1 MEIVEE
7 KVIGISKVKTLLI
20 LLGAL
25 AFVVLGVWFLT
36 LDTQAIEAQR
46 KFNSPV
52 LVYGIGGVAIA
63 FFGACGIFAVKKLFD
78 SSPGLVLNR
87 QGLTDNSSAISV
99 GFVPWSEVSRIEEH
113 QIQKQRFISIFV
125 DNPDKYM
132 NAGNVLQRKARQ
144 ANLKMCGTPISISS
158 NALKMKYDDL
168 YSVIEDYL
176 SRYRENENASP
187 HIQQGET

>member
-25 AFVVLGVWFLT
+25 AFVALGVWFLT

-63 FFGACGIFAVKKLFD
+63 FFGACGIFAIKKLFD
-78 SSPGLVLNR
+78 TSPGLVLNR

-113 QIQKQRFISIFV
+113 QIQKQKFISIFV

-158 NALKMKYDDL
+158 NALKIKYDDL
-168 YSVIEDYL
+168 YSVIAGYL

>member
-1 MEIVEE
+1 MENVEE

-25 AFVVLGVWFLT
+25 AFVILGAWFLT
-36 LDTQAIEAQR
+36 LDAQAVEAQR
-46 KFNSPV
+46 KFNSPI
-52 LVYGIGGVAIA
+52 LVYGIGCVAIA
-63 FFGACGIFAVKKLFD
+63 FFGACGIFAAKKLFD

-113 QIQKQRFISIFV
+113 QIQKQKVISIFV
-125 DNPDKYM
+125 DNPEKYM
-132 NAGNVLQRKARQ
+132 GAGNVLQRKARQ

-158 NALKMKYDDL
+158 NALKIKYDDL
-168 YSVIEDYL
+168 YSAIEVYFR
-176 SRYRENENASP
+176 RYREIENVSP
-187 HIQQGET
+187 RIQHSES